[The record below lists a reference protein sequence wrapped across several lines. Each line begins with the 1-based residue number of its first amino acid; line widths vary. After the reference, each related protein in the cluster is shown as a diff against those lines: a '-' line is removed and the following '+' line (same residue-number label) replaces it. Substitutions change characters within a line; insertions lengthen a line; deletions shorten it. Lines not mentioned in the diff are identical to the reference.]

1 MHWSVL
7 FFRLVPFLCYIH
19 RFSLS
24 FFVEIREET
33 NYVIFFVWRV
43 LSFFSSSFYC
53 YWLVCCILVKADC
66 VYQSLMISFSFL
78 FFSFLFFIYNFSCF
92 VLFFLSS
99 FCYIIKLYVCAYVFD
114 FFLFYRRFVAGK
126 KELSKKKLI
135 TIYLF
140 DLGTKSIVCV
150 LIFVSLWF
158 YELASHCLI
167 ILYYKNRTTSN

>member
-53 YWLVCCILVKADC
+53 YWWVCCILVKADC

-78 FFSFLFFIYNFSCF
+78 FFSFLFFFSSITSV
-92 VLFFLSS
+92 VLFCF
-99 FCYIIKLYVCAYVFD
+99 
-114 FFLFYRRFVAGK
+114 FFLLFVT
-126 KELSKKKLI
+126 SSS
-135 TIYLF
+135 YM
-140 DLGTKSIVCV
+140 CV
-150 LIFVSLWF
+150 RMSLTSFFFTDVSLQ
-158 YELASHCLI
+158 EK
-167 ILYYKNRTTSN
+167 KN